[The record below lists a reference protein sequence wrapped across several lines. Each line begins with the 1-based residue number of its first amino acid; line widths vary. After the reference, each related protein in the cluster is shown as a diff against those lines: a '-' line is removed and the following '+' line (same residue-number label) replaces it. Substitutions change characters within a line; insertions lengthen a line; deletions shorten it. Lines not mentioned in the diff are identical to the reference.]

1 MKKTFKKSAKIII
14 AATVLLSAALGFSA
28 PAQAEDVNK
37 MFKFYCAQC
46 HGEDGSG
53 KGINVTETFPVTPRA
68 FNNAAEMNKLTDADI
83 SNVIREGGP
92 VASKSE
98 MMPPWGKTLSDEDIT
113 ALVGKLR
120 ELCQCKGK
128 Q

>member
-1 MKKTFKKSAKIII
+1 MKKTIKTII
-14 AATVLLSAALGFSA
+14 AATVLLSASLGFSA
-28 PAQAEDVNK
+28 SAQAEDVDK
-37 MFKFYCAQC
+37 LFKFYCAQC
-46 HGEDGSG
+46 HGLNGDG
-53 KGINVTETFPVTPRA
+53 KGPNVTETFPVTPRA
-68 FNNAAEMNKLTDADI
+68 FNNAAEMNKLTDADM

-92 VASKSE
+92 VVSKSE
-98 MMPPWGKTLSDEDIT
+98 MMPPWGKTLTEEDIT